1 MTELQPTQPEP
12 TETEI
17 RERKGA
23 LLGLFDRMLPIV
35 DGIADSFRFATL
47 FGLALVIW
55 VFAWMVYFGGFE
67 LTTALLIV
75 AVILV
80 PILVLL
86 RFWLGLE
93 DLKKLPQTV
102 EGLVSD
108 ARDEVRERVA
118 GIRASEQKL
127 GLMSSAGKLWELRS
141 LADEAGQLLGSYV
154 NIGSLVNPIS
164 LVLGFLSL
172 LFIPGLA
179 LVGLGLAV
187 LALF

>member
-1 MTELQPTQPEP
+1 MPESKP
-12 TETEI
+12 TEAEI

-23 LLGLFDRMLPIV
+23 LLKLFDRMLPIV

-47 FGLALVIW
+47 LGLVLVIW
-55 VFAWMVYFGGFE
+55 IFAWMFYFGGFD
-67 LTTALLIV
+67 LATALLAV
-75 AVILV
+75 AVLIL

-102 EGLVSD
+102 AALVSD
-108 ARDEVRERVA
+108 ASNEVKERVA
-118 GIRASEQKL
+118 SIRSSEKRL
-127 GLMSSAGKLWELRS
+127 GLIGSARKIWELRS
-141 LADEAGQLLGSYV
+141 LVGEAGQLLGSYV
-154 NIGSLVNPIS
+154 NIGSMVNPIS
-164 LVLGFLSL
+164 LILGFLSL

-187 LALF
+187 LSLL

>member
-1 MTELQPTQPEP
+1 MMAETVP

-17 RERKGA
+17 VERKGA

-47 FGLALVIW
+47 LGLALVIW
-55 VFAWMVYFGGFE
+55 VCVWMLYFGGFE
-67 LTTALLIV
+67 LTTALLV
-75 AVILV
+75 AVIIIL

-102 EGLVSD
+102 ESLVSD
-108 ARDEVRERVA
+108 ARGEVRERVA

-127 GLMSSAGKLWELRS
+127 GLISSAGKLWQLRS
-141 LADEAGQLLGSYV
+141 LADEARQLLGSYV
-154 NIGSLVNPIS
+154 NIGSLVNPVS

-179 LVGLGLAV
+179 LAGLALAV

>member
-1 MTELQPTQPEP
+1 MAESKP
-12 TETEI
+12 TEIEV
-17 RERKGA
+17 RNRKGA
-23 LLGLFDRMLPIV
+23 LLSLFDRMLPIV

-47 FGLALVIW
+47 LGLALVIW
-55 VFAWMVYFGGFE
+55 IFSWMCNFGGFK
-67 LTTALLIV
+67 LTTALLTV
-75 AVILV
+75 AVIIL

-102 EGLVSD
+102 EDLVDD
-108 ARDEVRERVA
+108 ARDEVKERVA
-118 GIRASEQKL
+118 GIRSSEKKL
-127 GLMSSAGKLWELRS
+127 GLIGSAGKIWELRS

-164 LVLGFLSL
+164 LLLGFLSL

-179 LVGLGLAV
+179 LAGLGLAV
-187 LALF
+187 LALL

>member
-1 MTELQPTQPEP
+1 MMPEARP

-23 LLGLFDRMLPIV
+23 LLKLFDRMLPIV

-47 FGLALVIW
+47 VGLALVIW
-55 VFAWMVYFGGFE
+55 IVVWVYYFGGFG
-67 LTTALLIV
+67 LTTALITL
-75 AVILV
+75 AVIIL

-102 EGLVSD
+102 ENVVSD
-108 ARDEVRERVA
+108 ARDEIEERVA
-118 GIRASEQKL
+118 GIRSSEKKL
-127 GLMSSAGKLWELRS
+127 GLFSSAGKIWELRS
-141 LADEAGQLLGSYV
+141 LVDEAGALLGSYV

-164 LVLGFLSL
+164 LLLGFLSL
-172 LFIPGLA
+172 LCIPGLA
-179 LVGLGLAV
+179 LVASVLAV
-187 LALF
+187 LALL